1 MTIEEICNKY
11 IKVKATGILALH
23 QRPKLDW
30 AFKVVSGKESDVC
43 NGCFLEKYYPLRL
56 PYTCAAQE
64 REDGKNVQFKEISK
78 TMITREQ
85 AKELLP
91 ILQALAEGKQ
101 IQDKIEGVTDWVDTD
116 EINFEYEG
124 QKIKH
129 RIKPEPKYRPFKTQE
144 ECWNE
149 MLKHQ
154 PFGWIYSK
162 NRSCYYCIISV
173 EEDRIELSPR
183 EQSRSETPL
192 KEFYLKNYHCFFEEA
207 LELFKLTFADGT
219 PFGIKEE

>member
-56 PYTCAAQE
+56 PYICAAQE

-91 ILQALAEGKQ
+91 ILQAFAEGKQ

-129 RIKPEPKYRPFKTQE
+129 RIKPESQYRPFKSQE
-144 ECWNE
+144 ECWQE
-149 MLKHQ
+149 MHQ
-154 PFGWIYSK
+154 HPDFGWVLAKDSK
-162 NRSCYYCIISV
+162 IMYHICVVGIGHVLIDSM
-173 EEDRIELSPR
+173 SPIF
-183 EQSRSETPL
+183 SEAFSEYKFT
-192 KEFYLKNYHCFFEEA
+192 
-207 LELFKLTFADGT
+207 DGT

>member
-11 IKVKATGILALH
+11 IKVKTTGILALH

-56 PYTCAAQE
+56 PYTCAAQQ
-64 REDGKNVQFKEISK
+64 REDGKNVQFKKISK
-78 TMITREQ
+78 TTITREN

-91 ILQALAEGKQ
+91 ILQAFAEGKQ

-129 RIKPEPKYRPFKTQE
+129 RIKPEPKYRPFKTHG

-154 PFGWIYSK
+154 PFGWVRSK
-162 NRSCYYCIISV
+162 KCNALLWNVTSINKDDITIICDYYKFHRAFECF
-173 EEDRIELSPR
+173 
-183 EQSRSETPL
+183 
-192 KEFYLKNYHCFFEEA
+192 EF
-207 LELFKLTFADGT
+207 TDGT
-219 PFGIKEE
+219 PFGIKEG

>member
-56 PYTCAAQE
+56 PYTCAAQQ

-78 TMITREQ
+78 TMITREN

-91 ILQALAEGKQ
+91 ILQAFAEGKQ

-129 RIKPEPKYRPFKTQE
+129 RIKPESQYRPFKTQE

-154 PFGWIYSK
+154 PFGWVVTKNCKVMYHIDSVYNFLCVGYIGYSFDEMYQK
-162 NRSCYYCIISV
+162 Y
-173 EEDRIELSPR
+173 
-183 EQSRSETPL
+183 
-192 KEFYLKNYHCFFEEA
+192 EF
-207 LELFKLTFADGT
+207 TDGT
-219 PFGIKEE
+219 PFGIKE